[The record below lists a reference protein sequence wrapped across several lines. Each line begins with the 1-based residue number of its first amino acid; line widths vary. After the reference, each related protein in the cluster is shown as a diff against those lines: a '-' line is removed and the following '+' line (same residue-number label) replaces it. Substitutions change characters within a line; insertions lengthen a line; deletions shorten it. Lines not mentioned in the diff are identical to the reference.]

1 MEKIGVLGGSF
12 NPVHNEHVNI
22 AINAIKELGLDK
34 LIIMPTFVPPHKNT
48 VLAPPDHR
56 LNMLKKAFFGIDKVE
71 ISDYEIQKGGTSY
84 TYLTLTHLKV
94 TLSCELYF
102 IFGEDLLGGFNT
114 WRHPEEITK
123 LANIAVFRREN
134 YSEDFDKIQQDFIKA
149 YGKPFIKLNYLGK
162 SVSSTAIR
170 VFAMLGLPLEKFV
183 NKSVE
188 EYIYQNKVFQSEN
201 LSVYVDFAKGL
212 LPEKRLIH
220 TASVISCA
228 LIKAEELGLD
238 KDDVFLAGLLH
249 DVAKYVD
256 YKTVKGFTKPL
267 DMPEPVVHAFLGEYM
282 ARNILGIKNEEV
294 LDAIKYHTSG
304 KPEMSK
310 LAKLIFVA
318 DMVEEGRTYDGVEE
332 LRRYYKTKSLDEC
345 FIECLKEETIH
356 LKNKKQPVY
365 QLTLDA
371 FNYYVTGKGE

>member
-71 ISDYEIQKGGTSY
+71 ISDYEIKKGGTSY
-84 TYLTLTHLKV
+84 TYLTLTHLKE
-94 TLSCELYF
+94 TLGCELYF

-170 VFAMLGLPLEKFV
+170 VFAMLGLSLEKFV
-183 NKSVE
+183 SKPVE
-188 EYIYQNKVFQSEN
+188 EYIYQNDVFKKEN
-201 LSVYVDFAKGL
+201 LSDYVDFAKGL

-318 DMVEEGRTYDGVEE
+318 DMVEDGRTYDGVEE

>member
-1 MEKIGVLGGSF
+1 M
-12 NPVHNEHVNI
+12 
-22 AINAIKELGLDK
+22 
-34 LIIMPTFVPPHKNT
+34 
-48 VLAPPDHR
+48 
-56 LNMLKKAFFGIDKVE
+56 
-71 ISDYEIQKGGTSY
+71 
-84 TYLTLTHLKV
+84 
-94 TLSCELYF
+94 
-102 IFGEDLLGGFNT
+102 
-114 WRHPEEITK
+114 
-123 LANIAVFRREN
+123 
-134 YSEDFDKIQQDFIKA
+134 
-149 YGKPFIKLNYLGK
+149 
-162 SVSSTAIR
+162 
-170 VFAMLGLPLEKFV
+170 
-183 NKSVE
+183 
-188 EYIYQNKVFQSEN
+188 
-201 LSVYVDFAKGL
+201 
-212 LPEKRLIH
+212 
-220 TASVISCA
+220 
-228 LIKAEELGLD
+228 GLD

-332 LRRYYKTKSLDEC
+332 LRRYYETKSLDEC

-365 QLTLDA
+365 HLTLDA
-371 FNYYVTGKGE
+371 YNYYVTGKGE

>member
-71 ISDYEIQKGGTSY
+71 ISDYEIKKGGTSY
-84 TYLTLTHLKV
+84 TYLTLTHLKQ
-94 TLSCELYF
+94 TKNCELYF

-114 WRHPEEITK
+114 WRHPEEIAK

-188 EYIYQNKVFQSEN
+188 EYIYQNDVFKKEN

-318 DMVEEGRTYDGVEE
+318 DMVEDGRTYDGVEE
-332 LRRYYKTKSLDEC
+332 LRRYYETKSLDEC